1 VVYPYG
7 VGVIRAKK
15 LRFSKLSKPGAKC
28 TVCAHERRHQIDI
41 GLVHQVAARVL
52 AERFGLS
59 KDAIHRHAA
68 NHLTPAQRAAILAA
82 QKPSAIDLD
91 ALRTSESEGL
101 LAGLVGQRARLL
113 VKADTAMEWG
123 DVKGSVAAENAIAS
137 NYTLVAKLLGQLTQ
151 TIDVRH
157 TNLLVS
163 PDYLRLR
170 QVLVDTLRAFPLA
183 ARAVGAA
190 LHQLESD
197 AARDIT
203 AASKARGREPLVLE
217 HQPADEGTSTGSQ
230 TYPVAIAGN
239 DATKNGPA
247 SDRGDTVMVPAPE
260 VPTPNA
266 PDETPLPELPALPS
280 PPAPP
285 Y

>member
-1 VVYPYG
+1 LPFSAIRDTLRGY
-7 VGVIRAKK
+7 GVIRAKK

-59 KDAIHRHAA
+59 KDSIHRHAA
-68 NHLTPAQRAAILAA
+68 NHLTPAMRAAILAA
-82 QKPSAIDLD
+82 RKPSEIDLD
-91 ALRTSESEGL
+91 ALRADESEGL

-113 VKADTAMEWG
+113 VKADFAAELG
-123 DVKGSVAAENAIAS
+123 DVKGSVAAENAILA
-137 NYTLVAKLLGQLTQ
+137 NYTLVGKLLGQLTQ

-170 QVLVDTLRAFPLA
+170 SALVTALRPFPEA

-190 LHQLESD
+190 LHRLEAD
-197 AARDIT
+197 AAVDIT
-203 AASKARGREPLVLE
+203 NAAAKRKGRAEPVLLE
-217 HQPADEGTSTGSQ
+217 HEAVLPPTNAKRSE
-230 TYPVAIAGN
+230 AH
-239 DATKNGPA
+239 
-247 SDRGDTVMVPAPE
+247 PE
-260 VPTPNA
+260 AALLEHEAVLP
-266 PDETPLPELPALPS
+266 ELPELPALPPPLP

>member
-1 VVYPYG
+1 MKLRIIDFSTFWGHNG
-7 VGVIRAKK
+7 VTSGVIRAKK

-82 QKPSAIDLD
+82 RRPSEIDLD
-91 ALRTSESEGL
+91 ALRESETEGL

-137 NYTLVAKLLGQLTQ
+137 NYTLVAKLLGQLVQ
-151 TIDVRH
+151 VHDVRH

-163 PDYLRLR
+163 PDYMKLR
-170 QVLVDTLRAFPLA
+170 QVLMERLRPFPDA
-183 ARAVGAA
+183 ARAVAEG
-190 LHQLESD
+190 LHRLES
-197 AARDIT
+197 AAATDIT
-203 AASKARGREPLVLE
+203 AAAAKRQAPVLIEHEP
-217 HQPADEGTSTGSQ
+217 T
-230 TYPVAIAGN
+230 
-239 DATKNGPA
+239 
-247 SDRGDTVMVPAPE
+247 AP
-260 VPTPNA
+260 P
-266 PDETPLPELPALPS
+266 PL